1 MKISKEFKI
10 GAVVVF
16 AIAAFIWGVN
26 FLKGS
31 NLFTEKYYIY
41 AVYPKIDNLIPAN
54 PVLVNGFKVGQVN
67 KISLIQRN
75 GKTQVL
81 VKMLL
86 SEDLKIPLNSTCTAM
101 SADLIGNK
109 AVSLVLGDSTAY
121 ANNGDTLYAETE
133 QGLKESFNKQIA
145 PLQAKAEKLIGSVDS
160 VMTVVN
166 MVLNT
171 KTRGNIEQTFESVR
185 KSILSI
191 EKTAYKMDDLVA
203 LEKPKISGILNN
215 LNAITGNL
223 SKSEQK
229 INNALTNF
237 SNLSDSLSKARL
249 SSAVNNADNTLKE
262 LNSLISKINEGH
274 GTLGKLAKND
284 SLYNNLNKSAEDLDK
299 LLKDL
304 RTNPKRY
311 VHFSIFGRK
320 EKKSEIKN

>member
-109 AVSLVLGDSTAY
+109 AVSLVQGDSTAY
-121 ANNGDTLYAETE
+121 ANNGDTL
-133 QGLKESFNKQIA
+133 
-145 PLQAKAEKLIGSVDS
+145 
-160 VMTVVN
+160 
-166 MVLNT
+166 
-171 KTRGNIEQTFESVR
+171 
-185 KSILSI
+185 
-191 EKTAYKMDDLVA
+191 
-203 LEKPKISGILNN
+203 
-215 LNAITGNL
+215 
-223 SKSEQK
+223 
-229 INNALTNF
+229 
-237 SNLSDSLSKARL
+237 
-249 SSAVNNADNTLKE
+249 
-262 LNSLISKINEGH
+262 
-274 GTLGKLAKND
+274 
-284 SLYNNLNKSAEDLDK
+284 
-299 LLKDL
+299 
-304 RTNPKRY
+304 
-311 VHFSIFGRK
+311 
-320 EKKSEIKN
+320 